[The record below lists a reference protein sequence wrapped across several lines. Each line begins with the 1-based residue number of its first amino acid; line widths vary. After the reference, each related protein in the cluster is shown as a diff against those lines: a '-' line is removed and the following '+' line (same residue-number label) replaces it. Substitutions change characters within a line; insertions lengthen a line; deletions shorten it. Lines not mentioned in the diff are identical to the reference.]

1 MIRDNNCALGKCSNV
16 LHPKYRKFRRLSSL
30 AFIVL
35 ISFSMVCFSGCADS
49 NAEFKSL
56 QKTCENLKVK
66 VNAASKSLKDA
77 VNDAK
82 NKTSQISA
90 EDVEDSSVLDNL
102 NSLFDEVKN
111 EDFSTI
117 SCLADNA
124 NDIKNSNKELN
135 NRLENY
141 KDKTKQLQQA
151 SDDVQVSYR
160 KHVLSEAK
168 KIADDA
174 VGKVKDPKVI
184 DNLNEAINNNDIDA
198 IPDAVKAVNE
208 SIEAKN
214 KEDEEARKESQK
226 KRLPATVRK
235 QPTNNVNPQPQ
246 QQPQQQPQTNQGQVS
261 QNYVHPG
268 SFCSQEGATGVTTK
282 GTPMVCISRDGDRPR
297 WRRG

>member
-66 VNAASKSLKDA
+66 VNAASKSLKDT

>member
-16 LHPKYRKFRRLSSL
+16 LHSKYRKFRRLSSL
-30 AFIVL
+30 AFIIL
-35 ISFSMVCFSGCADS
+35 ISFSMVCFSGCANS

-124 NDIKNSNKELN
+124 DDIKKSNKELN

-184 DNLNEAINNNDIDA
+184 DDLNAAIDNGDIDA

-214 KEDEEARKESQK
+214 KEDEEARNAAQQK
-226 KRLPATVRK
+226 RPPVVKHK
-235 QPTNNVNPQPQ
+235 QPVNNNVPQ
-246 QQPQQQPQTNQGQVS
+246 QSQDDQPSAS

-268 SFCSQEGATGVTTK
+268 SFCSEEGATGITTK
-282 GTPMVCISRDGDRPR
+282 GTPMVCRSRDGDRPR
-297 WRRG
+297 WGRQ

>member
-16 LHPKYRKFRRLSSL
+16 LHPKYRKFRRLSPL